1 MKLSHCEIKERQ
13 AKKENDR
20 KTAPEVKIN
29 DKKCFK

>member
-1 MKLSHCEIKERQ
+1 MKLSHCEIKERE

-20 KTAPEVKIN
+20 KTVPEVKIN